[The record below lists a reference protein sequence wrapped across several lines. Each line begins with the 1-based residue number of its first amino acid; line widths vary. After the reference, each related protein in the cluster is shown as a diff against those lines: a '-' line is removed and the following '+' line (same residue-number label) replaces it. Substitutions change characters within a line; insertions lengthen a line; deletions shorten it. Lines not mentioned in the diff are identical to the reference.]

1 MAVIQI
7 SKIQVRRGLQTN
19 LPQLASAEFGWS
31 VDERRLYIGNGTL
44 AEGAPTVGNT
54 EILTE
59 YTDVASVVDT
69 YFFKGTE
76 SGYTSQTGASSTT
89 PVTRTLQAKLDEQIS
104 VRDFGA
110 VGDGLT
116 DDTTAVQRALNQVFP
131 TAEYA
136 NKAVRRVLHFP
147 AGTYKI
153 TSTLAVPT
161 YAIIRG
167 DGIDSTVI
175 QQVTATKNVL
185 TFADSDDNVHP
196 DITNGSADAPTGITV
211 EMMTLDNTVDADTVL
226 ADSISD
232 LTFNQVK
239 FKGSQTSPTTSG
251 TGKALLHITSVDEA
265 TSKISAVGCVFT
277 NGSYGVLAAGDV
289 QGVSVVDAKFDTLY
303 QGVNLSEASSS
314 SPKAV
319 RVTNS
324 TFDNIANSGI
334 VSANDSNVTSA
345 FNYFKDVGDGLSA
358 ATPSAVIVSF
368 ANPLNYTIGDLFDR
382 TETEAETFRRVT
394 STGSAAADLFAISVA
409 GPLQT
414 QPGGTDT
421 ISGSSTQANTSLI
434 FSTVNSS
441 NMTID
446 YNIVRGTNVRTGT
459 LRVSINSSGT
469 NQLNYEDDFV
479 EYPTAAQGDYGLSS
493 PTGTLL
499 EFRAFGSSTMA
510 LVASTSAGTD
520 VTFKYQIRQFI

>member
-19 LPQLASAEFGWS
+19 LPQLASAEMGWS
-31 VDERRLYIGNGTL
+31 IDERRLYIGNGTL

-54 EILTE
+54 EILTA
-59 YTDVASVVDT
+59 YTDVAQVVDT

-76 SGYTSQTGASSTT
+76 SGYTSQTGATASN
-89 PVTRTLQAKLDEQIS
+89 PITRTLQTKLDEQVS

-110 VGDGLT
+110 VGDGTT
-116 DDTTAVQRALNQVFP
+116 DDTASIQRALNQVFP
-131 TAEYA
+131 TTEYA
-136 NKAVRRVLHFP
+136 NEAVRRVLHFP

-153 TSTLAVPT
+153 TDTLAVPT
-161 YAIIRG
+161 YTTMVG
-167 DGIDSTVI
+167 DGVDATII
-175 QQVTATKNVL
+175 QQTTASKYVL
-185 TFADSDDNVHP
+185 TFADSGDNVSP
-196 DITNGSADAPTGITV
+196 NITDSSSNAPTGITV
-211 EMMTLDNTVDADTVL
+211 GNMTLDNTVDADTVL
-226 ADSISD
+226 ADSINN
-232 LTFNQVK
+232 LQFKQVK
-239 FKGSQTSPTTSG
+239 FKGSQTNPTTAG
-251 TGKALLHITSVDEA
+251 TSKALLRLTSNDA
-265 TSKISAVGCVFT
+265 TTSLVKLVSCIFN
-277 NGSYGVLAAGDV
+277 NGSYGIVGAGDV
-289 QGVSVVDAKFDTLY
+289 QGVSIVDSKFDTLY

-314 SPKAV
+314 SPKSI

-324 TFDNIANSGI
+324 LFDNIANSGI
-334 VSANDSNVTSA
+334 VSVNNSNITSA
-345 FNYFKDVGDGLSA
+345 FNYFKDVADGLSA

-382 TETEAETFRRVT
+382 TETEAETFRRV
-394 STGSAAADLFAISVA
+394 SSSGSAAADLFAISVA

-421 ISGSSTQANTSLI
+421 IAASQTQANTSLI

-479 EYPTAAQGDYGLSS
+479 EYPEAALGDYGLAS

-499 EFRAFGSSTMA
+499 ELRAFGSSTMA
-510 LVASTSAGTD
+510 LVASTSAGSD
-520 VTFKYQIRQFI
+520 VTFKYQVRQFI

>member
-44 AEGAPTVGNT
+44 AEGAPTIGNT

-76 SGYTSQTGASSTT
+76 SGYTSQTGATSSI
-89 PVTRTLQAKLDEQIS
+89 PVTRTLQAKLDEQVS
-104 VRDFGA
+104 VKDFGA

-131 TAEYA
+131 TTEYA
-136 NKAVRRVLHFP
+136 NKAVRRILHFP

-153 TSTLAVPT
+153 TDTLKVPP
-161 YAIIRG
+161 YASMKG
-167 DGIDSTVI
+167 DGIDSTII
-175 QQVTATKNVL
+175 QQVTASKNVL
-185 TFADSDDNVHP
+185 TFTDSAGNVSP
-196 DITNGSADAPTGITV
+196 NITNGGGIAPLGIEV
-211 EMMTLDNTVDADTVL
+211 EMMTLDNTVDADTVN
-226 ADSISD
+226 ADSITD
-232 LTFNQVK
+232 LAFNYVK
-239 FKGSQTSPTTSG
+239 FKGSQTSPTTTG
-251 TGKALLHITSVDEA
+251 TSKALLHIQSLDSA
-265 TSKISAVGCVFT
+265 TSRIRAVSCVFS
-277 NGSYGVLAAGDV
+277 NGTYGILAAGNVD
-289 QGVSVVDAKFDTLY
+289 GVSIVDAKFETLY
-303 QGVNLSEASSS
+303 QGVNLSEASSN
-314 SPKAV
+314 SPQAV

-324 TFDNIANSGI
+324 IFDSIANSGI
-334 VSANDSNVTSA
+334 VSANSSNITSA

-382 TETEAETFRRVT
+382 TETEAETFRRVS

-421 ISGSSTQANTSLI
+421 IPASSTQANTSLI

-499 EFRAFGSSTMA
+499 EFIAFGSSTMA
-510 LVASTSAGTD
+510 LVASTSSGTS
-520 VTFKYQIRQFI
+520 VTFKYQVRQFI